1 MRIINFDKTYNLF
14 DGDNVDILE
23 KLPVQTYRVVFSKQS
38 GFSLEHTD
46 DLIFDKDEKVYG
58 NSTQKVEKVFKRYNV
73 LTTSLGVMLSGE
85 KGIGKTLFAA
95 TDFLI
100 KSACEPP
107 P

>member
-46 DLIFDKDEKVYG
+46 D
-58 NSTQKVEKVFKRYNV
+58 
-73 LTTSLGVMLSGE
+73 
-85 KGIGKTLFAA
+85 
-95 TDFLI
+95 
-100 KSACEPP
+100 
-107 P
+107 